1 IRTVPIDLDDEG
13 LAPTARQMEDPP
25 RFIFVTPSHQ
35 YPLGTVM
42 SLARRRMLLE
52 YAHTHGAWII
62 EDDYDSEFRF
72 GGRPIAS
79 LQGLDDNDHVLYLG
93 TFSKTLFPSLRLG
106 YIVVP
111 KFLTAHFSTGLTE
124 LYRDGR
130 LIEQAVLAD
139 FIAEGHYAAHIRRAR
154 IRYAGRPGPVRNGD
168 LGYFR
173 ADWPVSTQDAGMHM
187 VMHLPPG
194 TDDVGIVLA
203 ARSAGIY
210 VRALSR
216 YYADG
221 VGPPGL
227 LMGYAT
233 VPDDQIAPMFQ
244 TLTQLI
250 LPGLKE

>member
-1 IRTVPIDLDDEG
+1 
-13 LAPTARQMEDPP
+13 
-25 RFIFVTPSHQ
+25 
-35 YPLGTVM
+35 
-42 SLARRRMLLE
+42 
-52 YAHTHGAWII
+52 HGAWII

-72 GGRPIAS
+72 SGRPIAS

-111 KFLTAHFSTGLTE
+111 KLLTAHFSMGLTE

-139 FIAEGHYAAHIRRAR
+139 FIAEGHYATHIRRAR
-154 IRYAGRPGPVRNGD
+154 TCYARRQVLLRDAILDTFG
-168 LGYFR
+168 
-173 ADWPVSTQDAGMHM
+173 ADWPISTQDAGMHV
-187 VMHLPPG
+187 VMHLPAG

-227 LMGYAT
+227 LLGYAT
-233 VPDDQIAPMFQ
+233 VPDDQIVPMFQ
-244 TLTQLI
+244 KLTQLI
-250 LPGLKE
+250 LPGLKGRPCGLPLHA